1 MDYRL
6 KHIYEDIASNNIQK
20 FKKHSLTEAYK
31 QVCLSSVLSEAKK
44 PKFYFQAK
52 AEDLL
57 EVFDKNTPIKV
68 ERVNDNNWKSI
79 WQEYGLVDETK
90 IARFDL
96 SDKKPGDTQRR
107 LARIRTAATKAKE
120 ANISDEYFYFESSDE
135 NPVTL
140 TAVNLIRNVGLA
152 AGRLINQ
159 GHAGEAI
166 LGAALTCKFIE
177 EPNKNIEYKQIIE
190 ILQKILINSKINAG
204 KMKGFPD
211 HYVKF
216 ELNLNTVTSGLLK
229 LLCAHLLNENS
240 DGNIKEFQK
249 DDEWAKNNLLSVDN
263 LNNILYLFEVAKNYA
278 NGKQAREK
286 IKEAL
291 EEQVQGTIAIESI
304 GGGPTQSSTKVD
316 LRIRYTAGSQKPVV
330 KNLLNLSLKAGKVA
344 QFGQVSGGSLA
355 TYKKYFES
363 VFGPNL
369 FNSLTPPEIIE
380 AKFVPT
386 TEDSELIKNN
396 PEWFT
401 EPDPNAEDKGIK
413 TKNFG
418 KPLRYLYEQ
427 VKAYIQ
433 KLDNNALSA
442 ALYKGIKY
450 HATLDEKDLDEKD
463 LNIQMLILN
472 PKENS
477 YIEKIPEKKRQ
488 NYQNYFQE
496 LSFSSSLEAQLKKC
510 TFSVV
515 LQDDNPTTQEI
526 IIKASLDG
534 KPPQQLLKLRS
545 NLSNFRNRIEM
556 GSLLKDIAKMQEE
569 TANEIVN
576 KINSSDIPP
585 TNTTQTSTIS
595 SNSPEITQENLK
607 KRWKTYFSSL

>member
-20 FKKHSLTEAYK
+20 FKKYSLTEAYK
-31 QVCLSSVLSEAKK
+31 QVSLLNVLSEATKTK
-44 PKFYFQAK
+44 YYFRAK

-57 EVFDKNTPIKV
+57 KMSNKDTPIKV
-68 ERVNDNNWKSI
+68 EPVTGSEMESI
-79 WQEYGLVDETK
+79 LQEYGIDSTK
-90 IARFDL
+90 ISLFNL
-96 SDKKPGDTQRR
+96 KNPSDAERR
-107 LARIRTAATKAKE
+107 LDRVKKAAATAK
-120 ANISDEYFYFESSDE
+120 NTNEYFYFVSKDPQP
-135 NPVTL
+135 NTL
-140 TAVNLIRNVGLA
+140 TAVNLIKNVGLA
-152 AGRLINQ
+152 AGKQINQ

-177 EPNKNIEYKQIIE
+177 EPDKNIEYKQIIE
-190 ILQKILINSKINAG
+190 ILQKILKQPSINAG
-204 KMKGFPD
+204 KMKGFPE
-211 HYVKF
+211 HNVLF
-216 ELNLNTVTSGLLK
+216 NLNLNTITSGLLAR
-229 LLCAHLLNENS
+229 LCDYISH
-240 DGNIKEFQK
+240 GNIKQFQK
-249 DDEWAKNNLLSVDN
+249 EDKWAEDNLLSVDN
-263 LNNILYLFEVAKNYA
+263 LNDILYLFEVAKNYA
-278 NGKQAREK
+278 NGNQAQEK
-286 IKEAL
+286 VKEAL
-291 EEQVQGTIAIESI
+291 EEQVPGTIAIESI

-344 QFGQVSGGSLA
+344 QFGQVSGGSLT
-355 TYKKYFES
+355 TYKKYFQS
-363 VFGPNL
+363 IFGSNL
-369 FNSLTPPEIIE
+369 FNSLTPPESIE

-396 PEWFT
+396 PKWFT
-401 EPDPNAEDKGIK
+401 VPDLNAEDKEIK
-413 TKNFG
+413 IKNFR

-427 VKAYIQ
+427 VKAYIE
-433 KLDNNALSA
+433 KLDKDTLAD
-442 ALYKGIKY
+442 ALYKGIKH

-472 PKENS
+472 PKQNS
-477 YIEKIPEKKRQ
+477 YIEKIPEKKLQ
-488 NYQNYFQE
+488 KYQSYFQQ

-526 IIKASLDG
+526 IIKASLNG
-534 KPPQQLLKLRS
+534 QPEQEILKLRS

-556 GSLLKDIAKMQEE
+556 GSLLKDIAKMQEK